1 MNKHSLQCN
10 QSSISKTS
18 KKKDYYFPT
27 CPEIKCDKKS
37 ILFFKIIIYN
47 LLPAAVVLVGTGA
60 GGRMTGHTSAE
71 KK

>member
-18 KKKDYYFPT
+18 KKKDYYFPK
-27 CPEIKCDKKS
+27 CSEIK
-37 ILFFKIIIYN
+37 LPLYPRIIIYN